1 MHLRPVGV
9 SILALLDFVGAA
21 LMAVCGLAFLI
32 GVGTALHAP
41 WLATLGTISGVVC
54 LLIAAIPALVGWGL
68 WNLKNWA
75 RALTII
81 FAALGILGALFGFVS
96 PDMRLAALFPLIV
109 NGIVAAYL
117 TRDEVR
123 QAFA

>member
-1 MHLRPVGV
+1 V
-9 SILALLDFVGAA
+9 SILAVLDFVGSA
-21 LMAVCGLAFLI
+21 LMALCGVAFLV

-41 WLATLGTISGVVC
+41 LLAAMGTIGGVVC

-81 FAALGILGALFGFVS
+81 FAALGILAALFGFIS